1 MRRDNKQGKRE
12 SFGVLITVKQL
23 NEQRESFSG
32 TSIQISST
40 GGGGG
45 LALYKKVG
53 WGGGGGLKIK

>member
-1 MRRDNKQGKRE
+1 MRRDNKEGKTKRE
-12 SFGVLITVKQL
+12 SFGVLITGKQL

-45 LALYKKVG
+45 VVYKKAGIWGG
-53 WGGGGGLKIK
+53 WGGG